1 MKDDIIKILKSWKA
15 RDSKIN
21 STQSIMEWVQE
32 MNKKFVVNVKEIPME
47 PEDFWFYNTEKG
59 TIENRKGSF
68 FSIRGI
74 KYYRRDGAYSEQPI
88 IYQREIGFLGIICK
102 EIDGIMYFLMQAKV
116 EPGNVNCVQIS
127 PTIQATKSNFQQ
139 AHGGKVPNYFS
150 YFENSKKYDII
161 FDQIQSEQGMRF
173 YKKRNRNIMIRVDED
188 IEVLPAF
195 KWMTLGQIKELMKID
210 NLVNMDTRTVLSCI
224 PFSTYYY
231 TDSERKEIEDCI
243 SDKYLYSSIF
253 KANIQDGLERVFNF
267 QNNVKMFMDIKAKLV
282 PLNEL
287 KTWTIDD
294 QGIHCTEEANFDVRY
309 YDIEISGREVR
320 NWKQPLVKAKGTG
333 TFGLMISKHE
343 GMYKFLVA
351 VRAEIGAFDT
361 IEIGPSI
368 FQEPVHSNNS
378 DYIIDM
384 FNERLKTGEG
394 VLKDSLFS
402 EEGGRFYHEQNRNV
416 IMEVPYIQPEKLP
429 RGYFWLTYSSLN
441 CLIQINNC
449 LNIQLRNLLSV
460 IDFI

>member
-47 PEDFWFYNTEKG
+47 PGDFWFYNMENG

-74 KYYRRDGAYSEQPI
+74 KYYRRDGVYSEQPI

-231 TDSERKEIEDCI
+231 TDSERKEIEECI
-243 SDKYLYSSIF
+243 SDQYLYSSIF
-253 KANIQDGLERVFNF
+253 KANIQDGLEKVFNF

-287 KTWTIDD
+287 KTWTIDE
-294 QGIHCTEEANFDVRY
+294 QGIQCKEKANFDVRY

-320 NWKQPLVKAKGTG
+320 NWQQPLVKAKGTG

-378 DYIIDM
+378 DYIVEM

>member
-1 MKDDIIKILKSWKA
+1 MKDDIIKILKSWKV
-15 RDSKIN
+15 RDSKVN
-21 STQSIMEWVQE
+21 STQSLLDWIHE
-32 MNKKFVVNVKEIPME
+32 MNEKFVVNVNEIPME
-47 PEDFWFYNTEKG
+47 KDDFWFYNKEKG
-59 TIENRKGSF
+59 IIENKKGSF

-74 KYYRRDGAYSEQPI
+74 KYYRKGNVVSEQPI

-195 KWMTLGQIKELMKID
+195 KWMTLGQIKEFMKID

-231 TDSERKEIEDCI
+231 TNEERTEISECI
-243 SDKYLYSSIF
+243 PDKLLYASIF
-253 KANIQDGLERVFNF
+253 KANIQDGLEKVFNF
-267 QNNVKMFMDIKAKLV
+267 QNNVKMFMDIKSKLV
-282 PLNEL
+282 SLGELESWNVTNE
-287 KTWTIDD
+287 
-294 QGIHCTEEANFDVRY
+294 GIQCKHQANFDVRY

-320 NWKQPLVKAKGTG
+320 NWRQPLVKAKGKG
-333 TFGLMISKHE
+333 TFGLMISEHE

-368 FQEPVHSNNS
+368 FQEPVQNRKT
-378 DYIIDM
+378 DYIIEM

-416 IMEVPYIQPEKLP
+416 IMKIPYIEPGKLP
-429 RGYFWLTYSSLN
+429 KGYFWLTYSSLN

-460 IDFI
+460 IDII